1 VSPESG
7 GVFIVSLEGV
17 DLHVVCV
24 SVEQALEQA
33 EALSQQRQRRVIVQ
47 GGEPHRD
54 SCDVGSG
61 AITTY

>member
-47 GGEPHRD
+47 EENHTEIAAMLGPEP
-54 SCDVGSG
+54 
-61 AITTY
+61 